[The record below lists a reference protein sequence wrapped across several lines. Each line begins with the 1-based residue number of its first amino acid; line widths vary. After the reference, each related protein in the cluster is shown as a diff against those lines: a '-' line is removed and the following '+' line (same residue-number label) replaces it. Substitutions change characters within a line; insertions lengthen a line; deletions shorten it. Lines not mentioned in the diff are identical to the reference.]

1 MKPQDNFSIVIPGD
15 NPKQIKGSTHLER
28 LKKFG
33 QITLFD
39 SLPKNIEDQIQ
50 RVKNADIIL
59 NTRASVKWDSDSI
72 KKLTKLKMIAT
83 CGVGLDNID
92 LEYAKKSK
100 VIICN
105 QPGVNSKYVAEHVV
119 GLMFSLAK
127 RTSYQ
132 TTQIKSGKWI
142 SKPNYFLNGKTIGLI
157 GTGNIGSKIA
167 DLANNLGLNVIAWTF
182 NPTKQKEQSLNI
194 KYVPLKHLIQE
205 SDIISIQVKL
215 SQDSEK
221 MLGEKEFNMMKKN
234 VLFINAARG
243 GLIDNN
249 ALVKYLENGH
259 IGGAALD
266 VFEIEPIP
274 KSHPILKCEQVIFTP
289 HNADLTPEC
298 IDELNKGAIDNI
310 ISFIQGDPVNIANP

>member
-1 MKPQDNFSIVIPGD
+1 MKKQDDLSIVIPGD
-15 NPKQIKGSTHLER
+15 YPLQIKGSTHLET
-28 LKKFG
+28 LKKHG

-59 NTRASVKWDSDSI
+59 NTRASIKWDSHSI
-72 KKLTKLKMIAT
+72 KKLPKLKMIAT

-92 LEYAKKSK
+92 LVAAKKSNIL
-100 VIICN
+100 VSN
-105 QPGVNSKYVAEHVV
+105 LPGVNSKYVAEHVI

-127 RTSYQ
+127 RTAYQ
-132 TTQIKSGKWI
+132 TTQIKSGNWNT
-142 SKPNYFLNGKTIGLI
+142 KPNYFISGKTIGLI

-167 DLANNLGLNVIAWTF
+167 NLANNLGLNVIAWTF
-182 NPTKQKEQSLNI
+182 NPSVEKAQSLNL
-194 KYVPLKHLIQE
+194 KYVSLQHLIQK

-215 SQDSEK
+215 TQDSEK
-221 MLGEKEFNMMKKN
+221 MLGEKEFKMMKKN
-234 VLFINAARG
+234 TLFINAARG

-249 ALVKYLENGH
+249 ALVKYLQNGH

-274 KSHPILKCEQVIFTP
+274 KSHPILKCEQVILTP
-289 HNADLTPEC
+289 HNADLIPEC
-298 IDELNKGAIDNI
+298 MDALNEGAVHSI
-310 ISFIQGDPVNIANP
+310 ISFIQGNPVNIANL